1 MGTTSA
7 DMKAALALL
16 LAAAAAA
23 TPVNPTCPGVL
34 ILGVYKKNDVAGVSN
49 KVVED
54 KIGVPSKLNWAYVA
68 KSSFVCSDGRW
79 NQPAL
84 YTPGGDLG
92 EFILAVSSYE
102 KMTQTKMTFA
112 QVRDL
117 MQKFITKSQRTAF
130 GMCSSQSGADTA
142 ERIAGNFSAD
152 GIESAAGSL
161 LSDVA
166 DPFLKQLLTSPDK
179 YKTSLTTTKNCIK
192 AFYAIK
198 FNATGAA
205 AQKAKLYTLTGS
217 SDPKAVVNVKTAK
230 RCTASGLGPLLKA
243 APQGAEGIQVVYN
256 SEDAVKVYRNE
267 LANFFTE
274 ETSQVDADDM
284 RAKMTATGTEQLTA
298 FTMSMG
304 ALPAFQ
310 ADIK

>member
-1 MGTTSA
+1 
-7 DMKAALALL
+7 MKAVLALAL

-23 TPVNPTCPGVL
+23 SPVNPTCPGVL
-34 ILGVYKKNDVAGVSN
+34 ILGVYKKNDAAGVAT

-117 MQKFITKSQRTAF
+117 MGKFITKSQRSAF
-130 GMCSSQSGADTA
+130 GMCSSTAAAEAA

-161 LSDVA
+161 MSDVA

-205 AQKAKLYTLTGS
+205 AAKAKVYTLTGS
-217 SDPKAVVNVKTAK
+217 SDAKAIVNVKTAK
-230 RCTASGLGPLLKA
+230 RCTAAGLGPLLKA
-243 APQGAEGIQVVYN
+243 APQGTDGVQVVYN

-284 RAKMTATGTEQLTA
+284 RSKMTETGNVQLTQFA
-298 FTMSMG
+298 LSMG
-304 ALPAFQ
+304 SLPAFQ

>member
-1 MGTTSA
+1 MGRTRAMLSSVLC
-7 DMKAALALL
+7 AALLVAGV
-16 LAAAAAA
+16 AAA
-23 TPVNPTCPGVL
+23 PVNPTCPGVL
-34 ILGVYKKNDVAGVSN
+34 ILGVYKKNDNPGVAN
-49 KVVED
+49 KVIED
-54 KIGVPSKLNWAYVA
+54 KVGVPSKLNWAYVA

-142 ERIAGNFSAD
+142 ERIAGNFAAD

-166 DPFLKQLLTSPDK
+166 DPFLKQLLTSPD
-179 YKTSLTTTKNCIK
+179 
-192 AFYAIK
+192 
-198 FNATGAA
+198 
-205 AQKAKLYTLTGS
+205 KAKLYTLTGS

-230 RCTASGLGPLLKA
+230 RCTASGLGPL
-243 APQGAEGIQVVYN
+243 
-256 SEDAVKVYRNE
+256 
-267 LANFFTE
+267 
-274 ETSQVDADDM
+274 
-284 RAKMTATGTEQLTA
+284 
-298 FTMSMG
+298 
-304 ALPAFQ
+304 
-310 ADIK
+310 

>member
-7 DMKAALALL
+7 EMKAALALL

-34 ILGVYKKNDVAGVSN
+34 ILGVYKKNDVSGVSN

-54 KIGVPSKLNWAYVA
+54 KVGVPSKLNWAYVA

-102 KMTQTKMTFA
+102 KMTQNK
-112 QVRDL
+112 
-117 MQKFITKSQRTAF
+117 MQKFIEKSARTSF
-130 GMCSSQSGADTA
+130 GMCTNTAGAENA
-142 ERIAGNFSAD
+142 ERVSGNFSAN
-152 GIESAAGSL
+152 GIEAVADSL
-161 LSDVA
+161 LSEVG
-166 DPFLKQLLTSPDK
+166 DPFLKQLMARPDV

-192 AFYAIK
+192 AFYGIK

-205 AQKAKLYTLTGS
+205 AAKAKVYTLTGP

-230 RCTASGLGPLLKA
+230 RCTNAGLGPLLKS
-243 APQGAEGIQVVYN
+243 APQGTDGIQVVYN

-284 RAKMTATGTEQLTA
+284 RAKMTATGNVQLTQFA
-298 FTMSMG
+298 LSMG

>member
-102 KMTQTKMTFA
+102 KMTQTKMGYS
-112 QVRDL
+112 QVRNM
-117 MQKFITKSQRTAF
+117 MQKFIEKSARTSF
-130 GMCSSQSGADTA
+130 GMCTNTAGAENA
-142 ERIAGNFSAD
+142 ERVSGNFSAN
-152 GIESAAGSL
+152 GIEAVADSL
-161 LSDVA
+161 LSEVG
-166 DPFLKQLLTSPDK
+166 DPFLKQLMARPDV

-192 AFYAIK
+192 AFFAIK
-198 FNATGAA
+198 FNATGPA

>member
-117 MQKFITKSQRTAF
+117 MQKFITKSQRISF
-130 GMCSSQSGADTA
+130 GMCSSQLAL
-142 ERIAGNFSAD
+142 IPLSALR
-152 GIESAAGSL
+152 G
-161 LSDVA
+161 
-166 DPFLKQLLTSPDK
+166 TSP
-179 YKTSLTTTKNCIK
+179 
-192 AFYAIK
+192 
-198 FNATGAA
+198 
-205 AQKAKLYTLTGS
+205 
-217 SDPKAVVNVKTAK
+217 P
-230 RCTASGLGPLLKA
+230 
-243 APQGAEGIQVVYN
+243 
-256 SEDAVKVYRNE
+256 
-267 LANFFTE
+267 
-274 ETSQVDADDM
+274 M
-284 RAKMTATGTEQLTA
+284 
-298 FTMSMG
+298 
-304 ALPAFQ
+304 
-310 ADIK
+310 

>member
-7 DMKAALALL
+7 VMKAALALL

-49 KVVED
+49 KAVED
-54 KIGVPSKLNWAYVA
+54 KIGVPFKLNWAYVA

-117 MQKFITKSQRTAF
+117 MQKFITRSQRAAF
-130 GMCSSQSGADTA
+130 GMCSSQSGADAA

-166 DPFLKQLLTSPDK
+166 DPFLKQLLTSPEK

-198 FNATGAA
+198 FKAT
-205 AQKAKLYTLTGS
+205 
-217 SDPKAVVNVKTAK
+217 VNVKTAK

-243 APQGAEGIQVVYN
+243 APQGAEGIHVVYN

-274 ETSQVDADDM
+274 ETSQVEADDM
-284 RAKMTATGTEQLTA
+284 RGKMTETGNVQLTQFA
-298 FTMSMG
+298 LSMG
-304 ALPAFQ
+304 SLPAFQ